1 VHIPYGL
8 LSPPVSIAT
17 AALAAPAVGW
27 SLWRVRRQRQER
39 AVPLIGV
46 LGAYIF
52 AAQMLNFPV
61 AAGTSGHLLG
71 AALAVFTLGPAA
83 AMLVMAT
90 VVTIQAVLFQDGA
103 VTALGAN
110 LLNMAVIGVLVPWLF
125 FEAWRRLLRGRLA
138 LAGMALAALA
148 SIVAAA
154 AACAVEVA
162 ASRIYPLPAVLGA
175 MAGIHGLIGAAE
187 AVITAAILKFLQAVR
202 PDLVPG
208 LAPPGGE
215 RHGAPVE

>member
-1 VHIPYGL
+1 MHIPYGL

-208 LAPPGGE
+208 LTPPGGE

>member
-1 VHIPYGL
+1 MHIPYGL
-8 LSPPVSIAT
+8 LSPAVSIAT

-83 AMLVMAT
+83 AVLVMAT
-90 VVTIQAVLFQDGA
+90 VVTVQAVLFQDGA

-110 LLNMAVIGVLVPWLF
+110 LLNMAVVGVLVPWLF
-125 FEAWRRLLRGRLA
+125 FEGWRRLLRGRLA

-154 AACAVEVA
+154 AACAAEVA

-175 MAGIHGLIGAAE
+175 MAGIHALIGAAE
-187 AVITAAILKFLQAVR
+187 ALITAAILRFLRAVR

-215 RHGAPVE
+215 RHAAPVD

>member
-1 VHIPYGL
+1 MHIPYGL
-8 LSPPVSIAT
+8 LSPAVSVAT

-27 SLWRVRRQRQER
+27 SLWRVRRQRQDR

-83 AMLVMAT
+83 AVLVMAT

-110 LLNMAVIGVLVPWLF
+110 ILNMAVVGVLVPWLF
-125 FEAWRRLLRGRLA
+125 FEGWRRLLQGRLA

-162 ASRIYPLPAVLGA
+162 ASRIYPLPTVLGA
-175 MAGIHGLIGAAE
+175 MAGIHALIGAAE
-187 AVITAAILKFLQAVR
+187 AAITAAILRFLQAVR

-208 LAPPGGE
+208 LAPLGGE
-215 RHGAPVE
+215 HHAAPVE